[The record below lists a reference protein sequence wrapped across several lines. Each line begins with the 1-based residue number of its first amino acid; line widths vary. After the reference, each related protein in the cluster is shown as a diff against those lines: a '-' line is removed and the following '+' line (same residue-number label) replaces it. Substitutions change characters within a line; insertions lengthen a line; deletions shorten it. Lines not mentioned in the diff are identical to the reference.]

1 MKITRLMSIF
11 TSKKVWKFLIKI
23 QLTSSGQL
31 GLSNEIIHDCSEIG
45 PIVQMK
51 VAVSRVT
58 QGVRKIVRMLSGYSI
73 SE

>member
-1 MKITRLMSIF
+1 M
-11 TSKKVWKFLIKI
+11 IKI

>member
-1 MKITRLMSIF
+1 MRSSINF
-11 TSKKVWKFLIKI
+11 HYS
-23 QLTSSGQL
+23 
-31 GLSNEIIHDCSEIG
+31 LSNEITHDCSAIG